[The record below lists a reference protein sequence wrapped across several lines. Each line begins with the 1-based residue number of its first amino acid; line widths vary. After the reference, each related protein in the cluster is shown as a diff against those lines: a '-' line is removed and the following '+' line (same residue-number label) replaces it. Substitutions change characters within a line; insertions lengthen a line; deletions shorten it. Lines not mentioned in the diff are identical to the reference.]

1 MLDQYAVV
9 QIDGSRVYNAWD
21 QPVFV
26 SASDLR
32 ETLRS
37 INAGLRITNGSSSDD
52 SSFSFREWRAPG
64 AVVLLALATWRA
76 VLLLLVF
83 FGAGSNTDPEPANRR
98 TGESVNGPNRRAAA
112 PGPHKPDR
120 PSLGRSVFVG
130 ARTQVPSPADELLA

>member
-83 FGAGSNTDPEPANRR
+83 FGGSNT
-98 TGESVNGPNRRAAA
+98 S
-112 PGPHKPDR
+112 
-120 PSLGRSVFVG
+120 
-130 ARTQVPSPADELLA
+130 